1 MSYFVR
7 RIMKTITFDNSTVK
21 KSSFTN
27 FRSSGPEVYLGKGV
41 LKICSKFTGDRPCES
56 AISIKLLHIFRTTFL
71 KNTSGWLLL
80 WFPEVKVLWKVC
92 GNCAFLQSKFP
103 NRKLDEIMII
113 HAVIALKVYEKI
125 EINMFIVSKS
135 SFSWQWLLKNFETL
149 IWSFHCWISAVI
161 HLTISAVRHLVI
173 HLRWRFFCK

>member
-27 FRSSGPEVYLGKGV
+27 FRSSGPEVFLGKGV

-92 GNCAFLQSKFP
+92 GNCAFLQSK
-103 NRKLDEIMII
+103 
-113 HAVIALKVYEKI
+113 
-125 EINMFIVSKS
+125 VSKQEIRWNYDNS
-135 SFSWQWLLKNFETL
+135 CCDCSQGLWKDRNKHVYSVKIFVFVTMTFKKFRNINLVLSLLNFSCYT
-149 IWSFHCWISAVI
+149 SCYTS
-161 HLTISAVRHLVI
+161 
-173 HLRWRFFCK
+173 

>member
-27 FRSSGPEVYLGKGV
+27 FRSSGPEVFLGKGV

-80 WFPEVKVLWKVC
+80 QADVFIFQLK
-92 GNCAFLQSKFP
+92 
-103 NRKLDEIMII
+103 KLRNFVYYILFYNHRDMDVETGQHI
-113 HAVIALKVYEKI
+113 HLFVFASVFQI
-125 EINMFIVSKS
+125 
-135 SFSWQWLLKNFETL
+135 LLKL
-149 IWSFHCWISAVI
+149 SVKH
-161 HLTISAVRHLVI
+161 
-173 HLRWRFFCK
+173 